1 MLKQYF
7 FRNRFHWKPLPF
19 DRHTLISFF
28 TRVEQE
34 LGSISTPRQKTYS
47 NLTLKEKAVLNDPK
61 NNQSNIIKPCDQG
74 GGICIMN
81 TRDYFTKFHTHLPD
95 HNTKKEKKA
104 THPQPNKC
112 SSLWCLNSHTLY
124 TFPTHNRRD
133 HHEISTASLKY
144 RHTFLLWVTKNTLA
158 KLPSPPCC
166 FRMWWSNWPSLIL
179 YYPLHPA
186 WS

>member
-7 FRNRFHWKPLPF
+7 FRNRFHWKLLPF

-34 LGSISTPRQKTYS
+34 LGSISTPSQKTYS

-81 TRDYFTKFHTHLPD
+81 TRDYFTKFHTHLPY
-95 HNTKKEKKA
+95 HNTKKEKK
-104 THPQPNKC
+104 
-112 SSLWCLNSHTLY
+112 LL
-124 TFPTHNRRD
+124 THNPTNAVAYD
-133 HHEISTASLKY
+133 AWT
-144 RHTFLLWVTKNTLA
+144 
-158 KLPSPPCC
+158 
-166 FRMWWSNWPSLIL
+166 LIL
-179 YYPLHPA
+179 YIHSQFIIDVTTMKFLLPPWNTGTPFFYELPKMH
-186 WS
+186 